1 MQATSLKKTKKEL
14 YTTKLGAGL
23 GLVPET
29 TMLLELW
36 EEGITSKDLFNKAL
50 QSGVFPNVAARRL
63 KNIINE
69 CFAPRYLIGNG
80 QPAMNL
86 KGLLPSLAAAEFQQ
100 FLLLYTAR
108 ANKILFDFVRD
119 VYWEKY
125 AAGYTEIS
133 TEDALR
139 FVQIAVDRGL
149 TVTAWTDSVIK
160 RVSSYLVGCCAD
172 YGLLEQGRK
181 SNRKIVPFRIS
192 PKMLVYLAYDLH
204 FSGMGD
210 NSLLEHEDWEL
221 FGLNQEDVL
230 NEMKRVSTKG
240 YFIIQSAGD
249 AVRIGWQFENF
260 TEVVNVIA
268 ES

>member
-1 MQATSLKKTKKEL
+1 MREISKEP

-29 TMLLELW
+29 KILLDLW
-36 EEGITSKDLFNKAL
+36 QEGMSSKDLYREAL
-50 QSGVFPNVAARRL
+50 ESGTFPNVAARRL

-69 CFAPRYLIGNG
+69 CFAHRYLIAGRE
-80 QPAMNL
+80 PAKNL
-86 KGLLPSLAAAEFQQ
+86 KALLPFLTSAEFQQ

-108 ANKILFDFVRD
+108 ANKILFDFIRD

-125 AAGYTEIS
+125 SAGYTEIS
-133 TEDALR
+133 TDDALR
-139 FVQIAVDRGL
+139 FVQVVVDRGL
-149 TVTAWTDSVIK
+149 TVTAWSDSVIK

-181 SNRKIVPFRIS
+181 SSRKIVPFRIS
-192 PKMLVYLAYDLH
+192 PKMLIYLAYDLH

-210 NSLLEHEDWEL
+210 NSLLEHEDWAL
-221 FGLNQEDVL
+221 FGFNQEDVL
-230 NEMKRVSTKG
+230 NEMKRIAPSG
-240 YFIIQSAGD
+240 YFIVQSAGD
-249 AVRIGWQFENF
+249 AVRIGWNYTNM